1 MNQDPSD
8 NEPSASNPYQS
19 PISRELPTD
28 EGGMRL
34 PDLYAPLVVGIT
46 ASGVMFAVI
55 QAVYT
60 ALTVSWGGLF
70 RESPSEFF
78 AMLIFSVIAGGILA
92 FLASLICVGVTLSF
106 VRVFSRTL
114 QTPAT
119 ALVIGT
125 AAGVISSL
133 AAVMAIAP
141 LERLLAG
148 VPLVMG
154 GAGGFAGARR
164 AVRQQQ
170 KAVTQDQ
177 D

>member
-1 MNQDPSD
+1 M
-8 NEPSASNPYQS
+8 
-19 PISRELPTD
+19 
-28 EGGMRL
+28 
-34 PDLYAPLVVGIT
+34 
-46 ASGVMFAVI
+46 
-55 QAVYT
+55 
-60 ALTVSWGGLF
+60 
-70 RESPSEFF
+70 
-78 AMLIFSVIAGGILA
+78 
-92 FLASLICVGVTLSF
+92 GVTLSF

-114 QTPAT
+114 QAPAT